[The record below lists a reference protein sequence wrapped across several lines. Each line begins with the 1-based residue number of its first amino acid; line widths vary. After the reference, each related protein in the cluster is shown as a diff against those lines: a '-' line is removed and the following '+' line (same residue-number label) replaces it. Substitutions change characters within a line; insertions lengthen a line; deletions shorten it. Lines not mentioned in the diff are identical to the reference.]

1 MAITAVTLVRR
12 EQIGFSTATITTLN
26 LDNSYPTGGYALT
39 PQTLGVGLNADWVM
53 AQPKSGYVFEWIPST
68 QKLLVR
74 WSGAAGAIDP
84 EVTNATDLS
93 AVTGVRVMAWGH

>member
-1 MAITAVTLVRR
+1 MAITAITLVIR
-12 EQIGFSTATITTLN
+12 EQLGFSNLTVSTLS

-39 PQTLGVGLNADWVM
+39 PQQLGVGSSAAWVM

-68 QKLLVR
+68 SKLMVR

-84 EVTNATDLS
+84 EVTAATDLS
-93 AVTGVRVMAWGH
+93 AVTGVRVMALGH

>member
-1 MAITAVTLVRR
+1 MAITAIVLVRR
-12 EQIGFSTATITTLN
+12 EQLGFSNLTINTLS

-39 PQTLGVGLNADWVM
+39 PSQLGVGLAADWVM
-53 AQPKSGYVFEWIPST
+53 AQPKSGYVFEFFPST
-68 QKLLVR
+68 NKLMVR

-93 AVTGVRVMAWGH
+93 AVTGVRIMALGH